1 MNGIAIYLEGGGDG
15 LDTKDALRRGMEA
28 FLSQLR
34 EAAREKGMPWKLVA
48 CGSRTTAFNG
58 WDKGRSDARYP
69 IRLLLV
75 DAESPVS
82 RGIAEHLAT
91 RQEDQW
97 PISDSDEDRVHLM
110 VQVMV
115 QVMETW
121 IIADVPA
128 LVCYYGKGF
137 REEALPSAKPL
148 EDVLKYDIRHA
159 LRKATKETHSGRYH
173 KTRHAPDLLERIDP
187 DLVRK
192 RCRMCDRLFEVVD
205 GLIRAA

>member
-48 CGSRTTAFNG
+48 CGSRTTAFRG

-82 RGIAEHLAT
+82 RGFAEHLAT

-110 VQVMV
+110 VQVM
-115 QVMETW
+115 ETW
-121 IIADVPA
+121 IIADAPA

-137 REEALPSAKPL
+137 REEALPSNKPL

-173 KTRHAPDLLERIDP
+173 KTRDAPDLLAKMDP
-187 DLVRK
+187 GRVRQ
-192 RCRMCDRLFEVVD
+192 RCPACKRLFTVVS
-205 GLIRAA
+205 GLIQAT

>member
-75 DAESPVS
+75 DAEGPVS
-82 RGIAEHLAT
+82 HGFAEHLAT
-91 RQEDQW
+91 LQEDQW

-110 VQVMV
+110 VQVM
-115 QVMETW
+115 ETW
-121 IIADVPA
+121 IIADAPA

-137 REEALPSAKPL
+137 REEALPSKKPL

-159 LRKATKETHSGRYH
+159 LRNATKETHSGRYH
-173 KTRHAPDLLERIDP
+173 KTRDAPDLLAKMNPGR
-187 DLVRK
+187 VRQ
-192 RCRMCDRLFEVVD
+192 RCPACERLFTVVS
-205 GLIRAA
+205 GLIQAT